1 MTSKNMVDERLI
13 KYQRM
18 LRRRRLLYLCFLPT
32 GLVLMLLLR
41 AEGSPGI
48 SALSWPML
56 VLYIV
61 AFVLLIRRNDLC
73 PWCGKTFS
81 NNEQSG
87 NHSVGFDAL
96 FRKQCAN
103 CSQPENHN

>member
-1 MTSKNMVDERLI
+1 MTRKNMVDERLI
-13 KYQRM
+13 KYQQM
-18 LRRRRLLYLCFLPT
+18 LRRRRLLYLCFLPA

-61 AFVLLIRRNDLC
+61 LGIILDGILLVEDYGRCFTLMQI
-73 PWCGKTFS
+73 
-81 NNEQSG
+81 
-87 NHSVGFDAL
+87 
-96 FRKQCAN
+96 
-103 CSQPENHN
+103 

>member
-1 MTSKNMVDERLI
+1 MTGKNMVDERLI
-13 KYQRM
+13 KYQQM
-18 LRRRRLLYLCFLPT
+18 LRRRRLLYLCFLPA

-61 AFVLLIRRNDLC
+61 LGIILDGILLVEDYGRCFTLMQI
-73 PWCGKTFS
+73 
-81 NNEQSG
+81 
-87 NHSVGFDAL
+87 
-96 FRKQCAN
+96 
-103 CSQPENHN
+103 

>member
-1 MTSKNMVDERLI
+1 MRSKNRVDERLI
-13 KYQRM
+13 KYQHM

-41 AEGSPGI
+41 AAGSPSI

-56 VLYIV
+56 VIYIV
-61 AFVLLIRRNDLC
+61 AFVFFIRRNDLC

-81 NNEQSG
+81 TNEQSDS
-87 NHSVGFDAL
+87 HSVGFDAL

-103 CSQPENHN
+103 CGQPENLN